1 MDALLIFTTT
11 LSIGTLVLCLYTDL
25 SHEKEERTMLKLIR
39 QHDEIVHHMINIIEL
54 LEQRIKKLEEEVK
67 KGENDGRTNY
77 KILSKV

>member
-1 MDALLIFTTT
+1 MDTLLIFTTT

-39 QHDEIVHHMINIIEL
+39 QHDEIMRHITNCMGL

-67 KGENDGRTNY
+67 KGENNG
-77 KILSKV
+77 